1 MTIDTYSLKFTMT
14 RFYNMVFLQMVDS
27 QGNWKETA
35 KINIH
40 LGWIISVEIVI
51 APEGGNP
58 LQKENTDDCDYSL
71 ICTDALLRQNL
82 T

>member
-1 MTIDTYSLKFTMT
+1 MS
-14 RFYNMVFLQMVDS
+14 FLQMVDS
-27 QGNWKETA
+27 QGTGKKQQ

-58 LQKENTDDCDYSL
+58 LLKENPDDCDYSL
-71 ICTDALLRQNL
+71 ICTNALLRQNV